1 MVQEAY
7 TTQRD
12 KEINF
17 MLIKIKNEELVKELI
32 GEVKDFP
39 LYTTQLI
46 NLANQNA
53 QGTRPRVVGQLTEL
67 IKECPKRTYE
77 DWKNWYLSKYPN
89 AIENA
94 TERINEMMNNL
105 KKAIKSIDESMI
117 KKWVEDL
124 VLEKTFIGL
133 RFQEAILKKVASIKK
148 TNYRLAEPKEESQ
161 GIDGFIDDTP
171 VSIKPITYK
180 TKNALREEIKAKIIF
195 YNKIKSGLEIDA
207 DNVLK

>member
-1 MVQEAY
+1 M
-7 TTQRD
+7 
-12 KEINF
+12 
-17 MLIKIKNEELVKELI
+17 IKIKNEELVKELI

-67 IKECPKRTYE
+67 IKECPERTYE
-77 DWKNWYLSKYPN
+77 GWKKWYLSKYPN

-94 TERINEMMNNL
+94 TERISEMMNNL
-105 KKAIKSIDESMI
+105 KEVIKSIDKSMI
-117 KKWVEDL
+117 KKWAEDL

-133 RFQEAILKKVASIKK
+133 RFQEAILKKVASIKN

>member
-1 MVQEAY
+1 M
-7 TTQRD
+7 
-12 KEINF
+12 
-17 MLIKIKNEELVKELI
+17 IKIKNEELVKELI
-32 GEVKDFP
+32 GEIKDFP

-67 IKECPKRTYE
+67 IKECPERTYE
-77 DWKNWYLSKYPN
+77 GWKNWYLSKYPN

-105 KKAIKSIDESMI
+105 KKAIKLIDKSII

-133 RFQEAILKKVASIKK
+133 RFQEAILKKVASLKN
-148 TNYRLAEPKEESQ
+148 TNYRLAEPKEESE
-161 GIDGFIDDTP
+161 GIDGFIGDIP

-180 TKNALREEIKAKIIF
+180 TKDTLREEIKAEIIF
-195 YNKIKSGLEIDA
+195 YNKTKSGLEIDA

>member
-1 MVQEAY
+1 M
-7 TTQRD
+7 
-12 KEINF
+12 
-17 MLIKIKNEELVKELI
+17 IKIKNEELVKELI
-32 GEVKDFP
+32 GEIKDFP

-77 DWKNWYLSKYPN
+77 GWKNWYLSKYPN
-89 AIENA
+89 AIGNA

-105 KKAIKSIDESMI
+105 KEAIKSIDKSMI

-133 RFQEAILKKVASIKK
+133 RFQEAILKKVASIKN
-148 TNYRLAEPKEESQ
+148 TNYRLSEPKEESQ
-161 GIDGFIDDTP
+161 GIDGFIGDIP

-195 YNKIKSGLEIDA
+195 YNKTKSGLEIDA

>member
-1 MVQEAY
+1 M
-7 TTQRD
+7 R
-12 KEINF
+12 
-17 MLIKIKNEELVKELI
+17 IKIKNEELVKELI
-32 GEVKDFP
+32 GKVKDFP

-67 IKECPKRTYE
+67 IKECPERTYE

-105 KKAIKSIDESMI
+105 KEAIKSIDKSMI

-133 RFQEAILKKVASIKK
+133 RFQEAILKKVASVQN
-148 TNYRLAEPKEESQ
+148 TNYRLAEAKEESQ
-161 GIDGFIDDTP
+161 GIDGFIGDIP

-180 TKNALREEIKAKIIF
+180 TKDALREKIKAKIIF
-195 YNKIKSGLEIDA
+195 YNKTKSGLEIDA

>member
-1 MVQEAY
+1 M
-7 TTQRD
+7 
-12 KEINF
+12 
-17 MLIKIKNEELVKELI
+17 IKIKNEELVKELI

-67 IKECPKRTYE
+67 IQECPEKTYE
-77 DWKNWYLSKYPN
+77 GWKKWYLSKYPN

-105 KKAIKSIDESMI
+105 KNAIKSIDKSMI
-117 KKWVEDL
+117 KRWVEDL
-124 VLEKTFIGL
+124 VLEKTFVGL
-133 RFQEAILKKVASIKK
+133 RFQEAILKKVASIKN
-148 TNYRLAEPKEESQ
+148 TDYRLAEPKEESQ
-161 GIDGFIDDTP
+161 GIDGFIGDMP

-180 TKNALREEIKAKIIF
+180 TKDALREEIKAKIIF
-195 YNKIKSGLEIDA
+195 YNKTKSGLEINA

>member
-1 MVQEAY
+1 
-7 TTQRD
+7 
-12 KEINF
+12 

-32 GEVKDFP
+32 GEIKDFP

-67 IKECPKRTYE
+67 IKECPERTYE
-77 DWKNWYLSKYPN
+77 GWKKWYLSKYPN

-94 TERINEMMNNL
+94 IERINEMMNNL
-105 KKAIKSIDESMI
+105 KEAIKSIDKSMI

-133 RFQEAILKKVASIKK
+133 RFHEAILKKVASIKNA
-148 TNYRLAEPKEESQ
+148 NYRLAKSNEESQ
-161 GIDGFIDDTP
+161 GIDGFVGDIP

-180 TKNALREEIKAKIIF
+180 TKGALREEIKAKIIF
-195 YNKIKSGLEIDA
+195 YNKTKSCLEIDA

>member
-1 MVQEAY
+1 
-7 TTQRD
+7 
-12 KEINF
+12 

-67 IKECPKRTYE
+67 IKECPEKTYKG
-77 DWKNWYLSKYPN
+77 WKNWYLSKYPN
-89 AIENA
+89 AIESA
-94 TERINEMMNNL
+94 TERINEMMDKL
-105 KKAIKSIDESMI
+105 KEAIKSIDKPMI

-133 RFQEAILKKVASIKK
+133 KFQEAILKKVASIKK
-148 TNYRLAEPKEESQ
+148 ANYRLAGPEEESQ
-161 GIDGFIDDTP
+161 GIDGFIGDIP

-180 TKNALREEIKAKIIF
+180 TKDALREQIKAKIIF
-195 YNKIKSGLEIDA
+195 YNKIKSGLEINA